1 MQAMRKPR
9 AKFIDDC
16 NNFPS
21 SKQAERAAQL
31 GWDAWVFLAAVA
43 IAPWCIVTASD
54 SSRVVE
60 IHRDGTG
67 IELVPNGAAHL

>member
-1 MQAMRKPR
+1 VQAMRKPR

-54 SSRVVE
+54 SSGPS
-60 IHRDGTG
+60 I
-67 IELVPNGAAHL
+67 AAG